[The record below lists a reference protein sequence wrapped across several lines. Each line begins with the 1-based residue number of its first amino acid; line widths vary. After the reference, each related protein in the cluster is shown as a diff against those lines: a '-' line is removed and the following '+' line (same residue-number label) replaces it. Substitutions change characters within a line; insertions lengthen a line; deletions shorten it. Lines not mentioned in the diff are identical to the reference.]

1 MEVSLF
7 NRDFHARGIIRT
19 SCVYIKWRGEDRD
32 GQIDEEKR
40 TKRKGARRG
49 GRVKGS
55 SRKYIRERLK
65 GRTSESRG
73 WPRTRWMPL
82 STRTR
87 WKGCGRTDGRVVVA
101 GASTLS
107 VQPAAL
113 WATTR
118 GRAPPL
124 GCGRSGGRAGRSRWG
139 EGLRG
144 RLLAEGWIGAAP
156 DARNGFSSDRVESA
170 NSGIELDALRSSKGF
185 IARRCMRFSAFDLFH
200 SFSLFLSDFL
210 GICIGGIILNRQIDY
225 FRRRIYG
232 IN

>member
-87 WKGCGRTDGRVVVA
+87 WKGCGRTAKGRRRRCIDALGAAGGPMGDHAGPSPPVGVRAEWWQGGAKPVGGGVA
-101 GASTLS
+101 RPTPRRGLDRRGARCAQRVFQRSCGKREQRDRARCAPL
-107 VQPAAL
+107 VQ
-113 WATTR
+113 
-118 GRAPPL
+118 GIYRAKMYAFL
-124 GCGRSGGRAGRSRWG
+124 RIRSFPSF
-139 EGLRG
+139 LLVSF
-144 RLLAEGWIGAAP
+144 RLLFFFWE
-156 DARNGFSSDRVESA
+156 FVLE
-170 NSGIELDALRSSKGF
+170 ELF
-185 IARRCMRFSAFDLFH
+185 
-200 SFSLFLSDFL
+200 
-210 GICIGGIILNRQIDY
+210 
-225 FRRRIYG
+225 
-232 IN
+232 